1 MEGNRLLL
9 LRLLLIAVMVLQPT
23 VGAYAMTAM
32 NHNPGDAA
40 APAMQDHK
48 MNHDAMH
55 QGMDMDESA
64 LSSASMKMEEGCCTS
79 DEACTMA
86 ACPMSA
92 CSTTLFPN
100 TISVSKI
107 TITLSTP
114 VYQLSWAGISLPT
127 EPRPPR
133 TPLG

>member
-32 NHNPGDAA
+32 NHSPGDAA
-40 APAMQDHK
+40 VPAMQDHK

-55 QGMDMDESA
+55 QSMDDEAA
-64 LSSASMKMEEGCCTS
+64 LSASMKMEGCCTS

-100 TISVSKI
+100 AISVSKI

-114 VYQLSWAGISLPT
+114 AYQLSWAGISLPT

-133 TPLG
+133 TPLS